1 MYPVRSGLAPDGFAS
16 RRRTCP
22 VCPVRQTGLM
32 YGRLWS
38 VRSVRSETEGYRSSL
53 TDRSEGYRSRPLY
66 LVRVRKEVSINMRTA
81 GCLAT
86 EHSTGTVPPVL
97 AKVCSTSYSM
107 PVLVHV
113 PLHEWQVCR
122 RAGTSRA
129 VRSVRSR
136 DRTSSGS
143 LPGLAGLS
151 GLETGPDFSLHRSL
165 FGLRWLASSARD
177 RAGS

>member
-53 TDRSEGYRSRPLY
+53 TDRSEEYRSRPLY

-122 RAGTSRA
+122 RAGTSL
-129 VRSVRSR
+129 S
-136 DRTSSGS
+136 
-143 LPGLAGLS
+143 GLS
-151 GLETGPDFSLHRSL
+151 GLETGPRRAPCLVWPVCPVSRPDLISGYMVRCV
-165 FGLRWLASSARD
+165 GLLR
-177 RAGS
+177 